1 MDQDQNVKEN
11 APAEPF
17 DEAKRAKIQ
26 AALAGISALQA
37 QIGGEPPKPVT
48 ESGELEPRDPIPMLP
63 VKLGL
68 KAKDATDWTDR
79 ELPHSRYLI
88 TAQLWMLQE
97 NVPDDLAWCSDVP
110 EGTPGCSKVNP
121 TTVKELFKLYSD
133 GKDSLLRRDIETPL
147 QETVLKLFKESPL
160 ISVAVTLTRFQPDG
174 NIQAVSIGYEN
185 SAICYGKAGEVSAEL
200 LTKCTV
206 ALGER
211 LSQAQTGG
219 IIVPKGAGDIIIPG
233 R

>member
-1 MDQDQNVKEN
+1 MDQDKDKMADPVDMSVDN
-11 APAEPF
+11 
-17 DEAKRAKIQ
+17 RAKIQ
-26 AALAGISALQA
+26 AALAGLSKLQEQMA
-37 QIGGEPPKPVT
+37 GTEEPAKLQ
-48 ESGELEPRDPIPMLP
+48 SGELEPRDPIPMLP

-68 KAKDATDWTDR
+68 KAKDDADWTDR

-97 NVPDDLAWCSDVP
+97 NVPDDLVWCSDVP

-121 TTVKELFKLYSD
+121 TTVKELFQLYSD

-160 ISVAVTLTRFQPDG
+160 ISVAVTMTRFMPDG
-174 NIQAVSIGYEN
+174 NIQAVSIGYE
-185 SAICYGKAGEVSAEL
+185 SPSVSFGKAKEVSAGL
-200 LTKCTV
+200 LAKCTV

-219 IIVPKGAGDIIIPG
+219 IIVPKGAGEIIIPG
-233 R
+233 K